1 MTFNPV
7 SSFCKTFWYIIT
19 GRISF
24 PKDRQGEE
32 ILMNDGLKFKIFR
45 QVIIK
50 PRKKQTAHPEA
61 LLKVRFIVDNMSM
74 KQNIRFSRIPIPFFI
89 GLSGFRSKL
98 WTFNEETG
106 YFQGIYEWDTIK
118 HAKKYSNS
126 FAMKFMT
133 RRAKLGTVCSSIL
146 LNESANFLKFE

>member
-1 MTFNPV
+1 MLFNPV
-7 SSFCKTFWYIIT
+7 SSFFKTFLYLII

-24 PKDRQGEE
+24 PKDRKGEE
-32 ILMNDGLKFKIFR
+32 ILMSDGIKFKIFR
-45 QVIIK
+45 QVIVK
-50 PRKKQTAHPEA
+50 PSRKQTALPEA
-61 LLKVRFIVDNMSM
+61 LFKVRFIVENMSL

-89 GLSGFRSKL
+89 GLPGIRSKL

-118 HAKKYSNS
+118 HAKKYSKS

-133 RRAKLGTVCSSIL
+133 RRSKPGSVCSSIL
-146 LNESANFLKFE
+146 SNKPGNFSKFE

>member
-1 MTFNPV
+1 MAFNPV
-7 SSFCKTFWYIIT
+7 SSFCKTFWYLIL

-24 PKDRQGEE
+24 PRDRKGEE
-32 ILMNDGLKFKIFR
+32 ILMSDGQKFKIFR

-50 PRKKQTAHPEA
+50 PRTKQTVHPET
-61 LLKVRFIVDNMSM
+61 LFKVRFIVENMSM

-89 GLSGFRSKL
+89 GLPGFRSKL
-98 WTFNEETG
+98 WTFSEKTG

-118 HAKKYSNS
+118 QTKKYSTS

-133 RRAKLGTVCSSIL
+133 RRSKPGSISSSIL
-146 LNESANFLKFE
+146 SNKPENFSKFE

>member
-1 MTFNPV
+1 MSFNPV
-7 SSFCKTFWYIIT
+7 SSFFKTFLLMII

-24 PKDRQGEE
+24 PKDRKGEE
-32 ILMNDGLKFKIFR
+32 IMMSDGQKFKIFR

-61 LLKVRFIVDNMSM
+61 LFKVRFIVENMSM

-89 GLSGFRSKL
+89 GLPGFRSKL

-106 YFQGIYEWDTIK
+106 YFQGIYEWATIK
-118 HAKKYSNS
+118 HAKKYSIS
-126 FAMKFMT
+126 FAVKFMT
-133 RRAKLGTVCSSIL
+133 RRSKLGSVSSSIL
-146 LNESANFLKFE
+146 LNKPENFSKFE

>member
-1 MTFNPV
+1 MRFNPV
-7 SSFCKTFWYIIT
+7 SSLCKTFWYLII

-24 PKDRQGEE
+24 PRDRNGEE
-32 ILMNDGLKFKIFR
+32 ILMSDGQKFTIFR
-45 QVIIK
+45 QVKIK
-50 PRKKQTAHPEA
+50 PRKKQTAHPEV
-61 LLKVRFIVDNMSM
+61 LFKVRFIVENMSM

-106 YFQGIYEWDTIK
+106 FFQGIYEWDTIK

-133 RRAKLGTVCSSIL
+133 RRAKLGTVSSSIL
-146 LNESANFLKFE
+146 LNKSANFSKFE